1 MPLVQRICKISK
13 NSLNGCGTG
22 RRESFLYFLVGGER
36 AKGALIKT
44 KHNVEKSS
52 SFFKNKILILKRLQG
67 GALPPVGLGTA
78 GPSLEG
84 WAAGRRGAKSGFRVS
99 KNNKIKIQE
108 SNNYGFN
115 RKRSVKRSYF

>member
-1 MPLVQRICKISK
+1 M
-13 NSLNGCGTG
+13 
-22 RRESFLYFLVGGER
+22 
-36 AKGALIKT
+36 
-44 KHNVEKSS
+44 
-52 SFFKNKILILKRLQG
+52 LK
-67 GALPPVGLGTA
+67 GLGTA

-115 RKRSVKRSYF
+115 RKRSIKRSYF